1 MIWNIH
7 GEPTVA
13 PIDLQPAVV
22 GDNTI
27 LAGATIGETFVH
39 GLMVIADGATTVTL
53 KFGARTLGV
62 FKLAANQT
70 LNMSDIAGMDG
81 EPILKGEVGEAF
93 VINSSAG
100 VALTGMIKSSLRNY

>member
-13 PIDLQPAVV
+13 PINFQPATI
-22 GDNTI
+22 GDNSVLT
-27 LAGATIGETFVH
+27 GAVIGETFVH
-39 GLMVIADGATTVTL
+39 GLMIIVDGATTLTL

-81 EPILKGEVGEAF
+81 EPILKGEVTEAF
-93 VINSSAG
+93 VINSTAA
-100 VALTGMIKSSLRNY
+100 VAITGMIKSSLRNY

>member
-1 MIWNIH
+1 MLWNIH

-13 PIDLQPAVV
+13 PINLQPATI

-27 LAGATIGETFVH
+27 LTGAVIGETYVH
-39 GLMVIADGATTVTL
+39 GLMIIADGAATVTL
-53 KFGARTLGV
+53 KFGSRTLGI

-70 LNMSDIAGMDG
+70 VNMSDIVGMDG
-81 EPILKGEVGEAF
+81 EPILKGYLGEAF
-93 VINSSAG
+93 VINSSAA

>member
-13 PIDLQPAVV
+13 AINLQPASI
-22 GDNTI
+22 GDNSI
-27 LAGATIGETFVH
+27 LSGATIGETYIH
-39 GLMVIADGATTVTL
+39 GLMIIVDGATTLTL
-53 KFGARTLGV
+53 KFGSRTLGV

-81 EPILKGEVGEAF
+81 EPILKGELGEAF
-93 VINSSAG
+93 VINSTAG
-100 VALTGMIKSSLRNY
+100 VAITGMIKTSLRNY